1 MFGVLGEQ
9 DQVVLRSSSWYG
21 KRAVQDLGAEGIR
34 VKHFSWD
41 QVEKGTGLVFDTL
54 VIDCEGCL
62 YGIIEKYRE
71 KFSQIKKIFI
81 ENDEEERGM
90 WSFLFSSS
98 CAENCLAVLQFLN
111 SNGFVEKKRI
121 NGINF
126 HFVFIKEL

>member
-1 MFGVLGEQ
+1 MLGVLGEQ

-41 QVEKGTGLVFDTL
+41 QVEEDTDLVFDTL

-62 YGIIEKYRE
+62 YDIIENYRD

-98 CAENCLAVLQFLN
+98 CGEDCLAVMHFLN
-111 SNGFVEKKRI
+111 SDGFVERKII

-126 HFVFIKEL
+126 HFVFIKEF